1 MIDWIDTTSYVSR
14 DDKAL
19 RKALSVSEPKTE
31 QGSGEILDSRPRV
44 GMIKA
49 SISQVLNFLGI
60 KKSEDTK

>member
-60 KKSEDTK
+60 KKSINE

>member
-1 MIDWIDTTSYVSR
+1 MDTASYVSR

-19 RKALSVSEPKTE
+19 RKALSMSEPKTE

-44 GMIKA
+44 GVIKE
-49 SISQVLNFLGI
+49 SISQALNVLEI